1 MIKMFL
7 KSTSFLMKQM
17 KRMPSCMLLLRKLV
31 THIEAL
37 VPKKVV
43 NKLKSPSI
51 TEVNDEILIESM
63 CISQLN
69 VTG

>member
-1 MIKMFL
+1 
-7 KSTSFLMKQM
+7 
-17 KRMPSCMLLLRKLV
+17 MLLLRKLV